1 MANTSNLIQIY
12 DENGGV
18 SSVKITAGST
28 TKTYSDFP
36 VTIAANTFTSLAT
49 KITITTKSGYAAAG
63 VTVWNRYTDDIETWN
78 GTKTINFSSLTNDGT
93 GAIEIHIYATNW
105 SRSTVSWGTISGEGN
120 KKSLNSYDAT
130 EMVRYSFKT
139 EGTGKTYIY
148 TTSSTSIKVYITTSS
163 SWTTGMPWPSGDIVE
178 EGLGDA
184 DSLDISVSLEP
195 NTTYYLWVRGEYL
208 DTEMNGYIY
217 IDAPEPDIEW
227 SVTSSSAIGT
237 VSGTKST
244 SLSGRSPGTIMRY
257 SFKITT
263 SGLVTIYTTGDS
275 DTVGYISTSSAYT
288 SGNEEPDD
296 PLYSD
301 DDNGDGDNFKI
312 SENLKANTQYY
323 IWVRCYSVR
332 NTMDGTL
339 YVEAPASGWTKT
351 NKTWGNVDGTE
362 SKSLTGAV
370 NGDLFRYSFD
380 IDYDG
385 EVTIWSEGDSDTIAC
400 ITTSSSYTT
409 GEAFPPEDNI
419 LYSDDDKGDGD
430 NFRIVCDLKA
440 DTTYYLWV
448 RNYRLDSKMEGTVY
462 ITAPDPPPEWNVR
475 NGWDIDIDSNNFS
488 GQSGSIAIVPWDI
501 YRTNITSDR
510 TGDLTITISATTYP
524 KNVYL
529 TTSSTIDKT
538 TGIPNGTVMFSTTN
552 KTSSITITQSI
563 EDISDTYYLWIR
575 PTDAEDE
582 VDIFTISAS
591 FVYMKNQWTAYSS
604 IDLGTLT
611 EDITGGDTAI
621 SWYVRRYKM
630 KFETAQDITITVTDT
645 DGENIDVYWTRASS
659 EINEETGK
667 PSGTA
672 EASSIGKTNH
682 SLSVSVN
689 NTSNYYLFVRP
700 SDPLDYAHFTYEI
713 NLDSWSPPVEW
724 TLVNKGNIGILDGTV
739 DYISG
744 EQSLP
749 ENTLHAYAFK
759 FAYANTAYITFSGS
773 SGNVIKFLTT
783 SLNFNSSTGIPD
795 SEDILD
801 EASAAKAY
809 INYKVNTDTQ
819 YYLIF
824 RPENENESAIYNFT
838 IDAPQEDAPP
848 VTNPSVVI
856 FDEDANIWRQAVPY
870 IYDGNDWKAA
880 VAYIYTESGWKSS
893 ST

>member
-93 GAIEIHIYATNW
+93 GAIEIRIYATNW

-184 DSLDISVSLEP
+184 DSLYISVSLEP

-244 SLSGRSPGTIMRY
+244 SLSGRPGTIMRY

-288 SGNEEPDD
+288 SGNKAPDD

-301 DDNGDGDNFKI
+301 DDN
-312 SENLKANTQYY
+312 
-323 IWVRCYSVR
+323 
-332 NTMDGTL
+332 
-339 YVEAPASGWTKT
+339 
-351 NKTWGNVDGTE
+351 
-362 SKSLTGAV
+362 
-370 NGDLFRYSFD
+370 
-380 IDYDG
+380 
-385 EVTIWSEGDSDTIAC
+385 
-400 ITTSSSYTT
+400 
-409 GEAFPPEDNI
+409 
-419 LYSDDDKGDGD
+419 GDGD

-448 RNYRLDSKMEGTVY
+448 RNYYLDSKMEGTVY

-621 SWYVRRYKM
+621 PWYVRRYKM

>member
-1 MANTSNLIQIY
+1 
-12 DENGGV
+12 
-18 SSVKITAGST
+18 
-28 TKTYSDFP
+28 
-36 VTIAANTFTSLAT
+36 
-49 KITITTKSGYAAAG
+49 
-63 VTVWNRYTDDIETWN
+63 
-78 GTKTINFSSLTNDGT
+78 
-93 GAIEIHIYATNW
+93 
-105 SRSTVSWGTISGEGN
+105 
-120 KKSLNSYDAT
+120 
-130 EMVRYSFKT
+130 
-139 EGTGKTYIY
+139 
-148 TTSSTSIKVYITTSS
+148 
-163 SWTTGMPWPSGDIVE
+163 
-178 EGLGDA
+178 
-184 DSLDISVSLEP
+184 
-195 NTTYYLWVRGEYL
+195 
-208 DTEMNGYIY
+208 
-217 IDAPEPDIEW
+217 
-227 SVTSSSAIGT
+227 
-237 VSGTKST
+237 
-244 SLSGRSPGTIMRY
+244 
-257 SFKITT
+257 
-263 SGLVTIYTTGDS
+263 
-275 DTVGYISTSSAYT
+275 
-288 SGNEEPDD
+288 
-296 PLYSD
+296 
-301 DDNGDGDNFKI
+301 
-312 SENLKANTQYY
+312 
-323 IWVRCYSVR
+323 
-332 NTMDGTL
+332 
-339 YVEAPASGWTKT
+339 
-351 NKTWGNVDGTE
+351 
-362 SKSLTGAV
+362 
-370 NGDLFRYSFD
+370 
-380 IDYDG
+380 
-385 EVTIWSEGDSDTIAC
+385 
-400 ITTSSSYTT
+400 
-409 GEAFPPEDNI
+409 
-419 LYSDDDKGDGD
+419 
-430 NFRIVCDLKA
+430 
-440 DTTYYLWV
+440 
-448 RNYRLDSKMEGTVY
+448 
-462 ITAPDPPPEWNVR
+462 
-475 NGWDIDIDSNNFS
+475 
-488 GQSGSIAIVPWDI
+488 
-501 YRTNITSDR
+501 
-510 TGDLTITISATTYP
+510 
-524 KNVYL
+524 
-529 TTSSTIDKT
+529 
-538 TGIPNGTVMFSTTN
+538 MFSTTN

-621 SWYVRRYKM
+621 PWYVRRYKM

-856 FDEDANIWRQAVPY
+856 FDKDANIWRQAVPY